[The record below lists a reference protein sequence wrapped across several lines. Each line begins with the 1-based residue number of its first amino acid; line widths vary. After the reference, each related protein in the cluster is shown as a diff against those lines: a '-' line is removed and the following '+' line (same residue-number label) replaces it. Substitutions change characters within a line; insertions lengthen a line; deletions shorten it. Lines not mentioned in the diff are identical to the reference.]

1 MTAVVPPVLAAGLA
15 AIARGLPVFP
25 VGADKYP
32 CIRAAHH
39 PGHPCTGGCGRDGH
53 GWRDATLDPDRWARW
68 IHRWPW
74 IPAYGIATGPAHL
87 VVVDPDT
94 GKGAPPARVLPDQG
108 DDEPTPEWV
117 RDGMGVLAWIA
128 QRDGVRLAD
137 LTDTF
142 TVATPSG
149 GRHLYYAGPEQLPG
163 GRVVRNSVGVTAGR
177 VTGLGWCID
186 VRAVGGYVL
195 GPGSRIR
202 TADGAWGVYRA
213 VAGVSATRP
222 VPPVLRARLAAIGH
236 RRPAQPPTRPAD
248 RPCNGQARGRAVGA
262 PTAGGTGQVGGVRPR
277 FWDAAVAG
285 ELAHIA
291 AAVAHDQA
299 GAGRNAT
306 VNRAA
311 YKLGR
316 LVDPLRLTDVDVD
329 QVAEQLRAA
338 AEATGLPEREAH
350 AAVASGLA
358 QGRANPRTLT
368 PPAGRPGTT
377 SRRRS
382 DRPRGRA
389 DPVPGP
395 TPDPDPNRRIRSR
408 EGRP

>member
-1 MTAVVPPVLAAGLA
+1 VTAAARWPVLAAGLA
-15 AIARGLPVFP
+15 AIGRGWPVFP

-32 CIRAAHH
+32 CIRAAHE
-39 PGHPCTGGCGRDGH
+39 PGHPCKGECGRDGH
-53 GWRDATLDPDRWARW
+53 GWRDATCDPDRWAGW
-68 IHRWPW
+68 IRRWPW
-74 IPAYGIATGPAHL
+74 IPAYGIATLAL

-94 GKGAPPARVLPDQG
+94 GKGPAPQRVLPDQG
-108 DDEPTPEWV
+108 ETEPTPGWV
-117 RDGMGVLAWIA
+117 VDGMSVLAWIA
-128 QRDGVRLAD
+128 QRDGARLAD

-149 GRHLYYAGPEQLPG
+149 GRHLYFAGPQRLPG
-163 GRVVRNSVGVTAGR
+163 GRVVRNSVGYSAGR
-177 VTGLGWCID
+177 VTGLGWCVD

-195 GPGSRIR
+195 GPGSWVR
-202 TADGAWGVYRA
+202 TADGTWGTYRA
-213 VAGVSATRP
+213 LPGVSAPRA
-222 VPPVLRARLAAIGH
+222 VPPVLRARLAAIGSQ
-236 RRPAQPPTRPAD
+236 RPAQPPTRPAD
-248 RPCNGQARGRAVGA
+248 RPCTRQARGRAVGA
-262 PTAGGTGQVGGVRPR
+262 PTAGGGVRPG
-277 FWDAAVAG
+277 FWDAALAG

-291 AAVAHDQA
+291 AAVAGDKA

-311 YKLGR
+311 YKVGR

-338 AEATGLPEREAH
+338 AEATGLPAREAA

-358 QGRANPRTLT
+358 QGRANPRALA
-368 PPAGRPGTT
+368 PPAGRAGTT
-377 SRRRS
+377 SRGRS

-389 DPVPGP
+389 DPGNGHAI
-395 TPDPDPNRRIRSR
+395 DPDPNRRTRSR